1 MLAVDS
7 KRNENSDTGGSAEQT
22 FSAFS
27 KPKKSPRPFKS
38 PLKSPRHGKT
48 LQELRNEHKK
58 RREIHKSEALRPQ
71 DENKLSS
78 LLSFGEAKQ
87 IEVPR

>member
-22 FSAFS
+22 FSVFQ
-27 KPKKSPRPFKS
+27 KPKKYPKLSKS

-48 LQELRNEHKK
+48 L
-58 RREIHKSEALRPQ
+58 
-71 DENKLSS
+71 
-78 LLSFGEAKQ
+78 
-87 IEVPR
+87 